1 MSVFGK
7 LLGRGGSDAKR
18 QGNDLAS
25 KSEPTPDQS
34 ALTRQVQLNSSWP
47 EPSAD
52 PQEAPAAP
60 ASIWDMDAAP
70 AIPAPTDTAETSGRV
85 LAGPVRKTRAKTRL
99 LGFDKSDGRVVDL
112 FSNPVDAPSAG
123 TRFPVGWIV
132 VVKGPGRGES
142 FTLQAGMS
150 QIGRGEDQ
158 AISLDFGDSSIS
170 RSNHAAIVYDPES
183 FQFYLGHGGKSN
195 IVRLNDKPVISN
207 EVLKNGDLIRL
218 GETTLR
224 FVGLCDASFNWSDDA
239 QGESENVEIA

>member
-47 EPSAD
+47 EPAAE

-70 AIPAPTDTAETSGRV
+70 AIPAPSDTAETSGRV

-112 FSNPVDAPSAG
+112 FSNPVDAYRASWYPGVRRHGPCA
-123 TRFPVGWIV
+123 V
-132 VVKGPGRGES
+132 V
-142 FTLQAGMS
+142 F
-150 QIGRGEDQ
+150 
-158 AISLDFGDSSIS
+158 
-170 RSNHAAIVYDPES
+170 H
-183 FQFYLGHGGKSN
+183 
-195 IVRLNDKPVISN
+195 
-207 EVLKNGDLIRL
+207 
-218 GETTLR
+218 
-224 FVGLCDASFNWSDDA
+224 SDDFF
-239 QGESENVEIA
+239 EILRAYRFMKS